1 MTILHHPSASTLG
14 AFASG
19 TLDEARAVVVA
30 AHLSLC
36 PHCRNA
42 VMGFEHLGGALLDAA
57 PAAPMSAG
65 ALERT
70 LARAEAAPVA
80 AVPAAVGAARVD
92 AETGLPAPLANYA
105 LGSWRSI
112 GRGVQ
117 WRSVD
122 VASDE
127 AVRVFM
133 LKAAPGTRLP
143 RHKHTGTE
151 WTCVFE
157 GAFRHDLG
165 RFGAGDFDEADENHE
180 HNPVVEDGVACI
192 CLVAL
197 QGNIRLQSWLGRL
210 MQPFIRI

>member
-1 MTILHHPSASTLG
+1 MTIMNHPSEATLA

-19 TLDEARAVVVA
+19 TLDESRGLVVA
-30 AHLSLC
+30 THLSLC
-36 PHCRNA
+36 RQCRGTVRSFEA
-42 VMGFEHLGGALLDAA
+42 VGGALLEGAE
-57 PAAPMSAG
+57 PANMTAG

-70 LARAEAAPVA
+70 MARLGELQTSAIARAE
-80 AVPAAVGAARVD
+80 RVQD
-92 AETGLPAPLANYA
+92 EHDLPAPLAQYA
-105 LGSWRSI
+105 LGSWRWI

-117 WRSVD
+117 LRSVD
-122 VASDE
+122 VASAE
-127 AVRVFM
+127 GVRVFM

-143 RHKHTGTE
+143 RHRHTGTE

-165 RFGAGDFDEADENHE
+165 RYGPGDFDEADESVE

-197 QGNIRLQSWLGRL
+197 QGSIRLQSRLGRL
-210 MQPFIRI
+210 LQPFIRI